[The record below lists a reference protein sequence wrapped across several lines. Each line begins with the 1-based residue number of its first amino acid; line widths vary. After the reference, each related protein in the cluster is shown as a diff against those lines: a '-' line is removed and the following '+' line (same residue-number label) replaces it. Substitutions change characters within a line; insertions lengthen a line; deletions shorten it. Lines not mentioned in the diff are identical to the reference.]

1 VHKKN
6 ADVVEKAF
14 KGEKGFGE
22 ALGRVSLG
30 LYALRHELIQ
40 LLQACKQYCN
50 HNAIATTTSRSPE
63 LLASYVNQ
71 VLSKGNK
78 EASDDANMEESLNE
92 AVRIALTRETPR
104 LTFRLADDDL
114 QVH

>member
-22 ALGRVSLG
+22 ALGRVRL
-30 LYALRHELIQ
+30 ALCASRHELNQ
-40 LLQACKQYCN
+40 VLQACKQYCN

-92 AVRIALTRETPR
+92 AVRVASPGKPYS
-104 LTFRLADDDL
+104 ADIPL
-114 QVH
+114 GR